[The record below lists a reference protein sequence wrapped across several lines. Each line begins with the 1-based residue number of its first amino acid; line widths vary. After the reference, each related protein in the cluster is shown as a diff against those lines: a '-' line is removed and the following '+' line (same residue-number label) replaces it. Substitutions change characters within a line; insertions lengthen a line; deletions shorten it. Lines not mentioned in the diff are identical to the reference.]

1 MTEERVKRKL
11 RAILNADAVG
21 YSRLMQE
28 DEASTIRAVEDSKH
42 LMSELI
48 EQFKGRVVDA
58 PGDNLLAEFG
68 SVVDATDC
76 AAKIQR
82 ELNTKSAELPDNLK
96 LQFRIGVNL
105 GDVVQEADRIYGDGV
120 NIAARIEGLADPGG
134 ICISRNVYEHV
145 KNKLELGYEYLGEHT
160 VKNISESVRVYRV
173 LMEPGDAGKVIG
185 EKRFIGRIS
194 RKTSIVALIGLVIIA
209 ASLFGWIVYLQQS
222 VKIEAASVDKMA
234 YPLPE
239 KPSVAVLPFKNLS
252 GDEKDG
258 LIAKGLTE
266 DIITALSRVQEL
278 FVIASA
284 SSFAYEGKTVK
295 ISQVS
300 EELGVRYILDGS
312 VQRSKDR
319 LRVTAQLVDAVEGH
333 QLWADRFDPTAEDL
347 FVLQDDIVRR
357 ILVELQV
364 KLTDGEFARIMS
376 RKTQDLDAWLLLNQG
391 FHEGF
396 KFTREGMSRARE
408 LFEAARKKDP
418 NWERPLLGLSWTYWY
433 EARMG
438 WTEDR
443 EEWMR
448 KGIELAEKAVEWAP
462 EEPGGYQMLG
472 LLALAN
478 RDYDRALAYREKA
491 FVLAPND
498 YVVVWGLGSVLYK
511 SGEPKRAADMLM
523 KAARQNPNHTVAL
536 SWSIA
541 EAHLVAGDYKAA
553 IEASNQA
560 IARQP
565 DAEMP
570 HTFLAAAYIAVGR
583 LEEAQAEANKVLQ
596 IDPNFTV
603 SAWMKTRLLKD
614 PADTERYTNLLLKA
628 GLPEN

>member
-1 MTEERVKRKL
+1 M
-11 RAILNADAVG
+11 
-21 YSRLMQE
+21 
-28 DEASTIRAVEDSKH
+28 
-42 LMSELI
+42 
-48 EQFKGRVVDA
+48 
-58 PGDNLLAEFG
+58 
-68 SVVDATDC
+68 
-76 AAKIQR
+76 
-82 ELNTKSAELPDNLK
+82 
-96 LQFRIGVNL
+96 
-105 GDVVQEADRIYGDGV
+105 
-120 NIAARIEGLADPGG
+120 
-134 ICISRNVYEHV
+134 
-145 KNKLELGYEYLGEHT
+145 
-160 VKNISESVRVYRV
+160 
-173 LMEPGDAGKVIG
+173 
-185 EKRFIGRIS
+185 
-194 RKTSIVALIGLVIIA
+194 
-209 ASLFGWIVYLQQS
+209 
-222 VKIEAASVDKMA
+222 
-234 YPLPE
+234 
-239 KPSVAVLPFKNLS
+239 
-252 GDEKDG
+252 
-258 LIAKGLTE
+258 
-266 DIITALSRVQEL
+266 
-278 FVIASA
+278 
-284 SSFAYEGKTVK
+284 
-295 ISQVS
+295 
-300 EELGVRYILDGS
+300 
-312 VQRSKDR
+312 
-319 LRVTAQLVDAVEGH
+319 
-333 QLWADRFDPTAEDL
+333 
-347 FVLQDDIVRR
+347 QDDIVRR

-408 LFEAARKKDP
+408 LFQAARKKDP

-553 IEASNQA
+553 IETSIQA

-570 HTFLAAAYIAVGR
+570 HTFLAAAYSAVGR
-583 LEEAQAEANKVLQ
+583 LEEAQAEAAKVLH
-596 IDPNFTV
+596 INPNFTV
-603 SAWMKTRLLKD
+603 SAWMKSRLLKD
-614 PADTERYTNLLLKA
+614 PADTERYANLLLKA